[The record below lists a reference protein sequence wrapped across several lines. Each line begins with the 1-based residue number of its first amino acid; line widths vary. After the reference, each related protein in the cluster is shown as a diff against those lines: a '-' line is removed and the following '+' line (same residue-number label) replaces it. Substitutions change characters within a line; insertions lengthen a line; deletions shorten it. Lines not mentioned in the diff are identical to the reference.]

1 MLDKI
6 KIFRSGQQAQVQNTN
21 DNQQLNAKSASIQ
34 PPVPA
39 PAVNSN
45 NNNNNNINKR
55 ASSSSGFS
63 SAKSDSSASLCGVG
77 SGDINTSL
85 IVNNK
90 TKPSITKS
98 GKNSNVIN
106 SKGKK
111 SAEETT
117 INNCCDNNNPNKTSV
132 NSTNNNSNSSGKT
145 GLIPVRRS
153 IPPPRSRPTST
164 IIESGTIPSSIPT
177 ISMATNSSSSS
188 NITIPKPT
196 ACVKGT
202 SKMIFNCN
210 EYYTNHSV
218 GKLNTQ
224 DNHDTQ
230 KINLTKQHQA
240 TSASSMSATTTTT
253 TNSAINKS
261 TIKSELSIAMVSPIM
276 VRERKEPLGIR
287 ESDEQKLIKEK
298 KDQQTDKC
306 LNDVPSTSTSSC
318 LSPKKQSNSDLQQI
332 DSASSHGEE
341 SASNSDVDTNLIN
354 IKPMEPLMDRTSQFA
369 FLRGT
374 NNSTTGNNN
383 INSKFPNNY
392 SSIENGYQSDC
403 TLLNNSKSGLRRGSG
418 PSPQHHNGYP
428 NHCNTELCHSESSGI
443 MYTPQTPKSQ
453 ISASKVEFMGL
464 SAHHHYQ
471 HQNRHQDAD
480 R

>member
-34 PPVPA
+34 QPAPA
-39 PAVNSN
+39 PAVNS

-63 SAKSDSSASLCGVG
+63 SAKSDSSASLCGAG

-111 SAEETT
+111 LAEETT

-177 ISMATNSSSSS
+177 TSMATNSSSSS